1 MGPWT
6 RIVSY
11 GDVTTP
17 DNLSKRY
24 PIILVS
30 DKVDMH
36 KSRRP
41 AVILLLCIV
50 LLLAICIASLHLG
63 ARASH
68 PTTVWQALT
77 GASGSEAIIIR
88 DVRLPRT
95 LTALFCGAVLALSG
109 FFMQASTRNPL
120 AEPGVLGVNTG
131 AAFAA
136 VLTFTVLGL
145 YSLWAISIA
154 AFVGALC
161 TVAAVFALAALSD
174 RRFDPATTLLA
185 GVTLAALLGSLTTV
199 VLISN
204 QSALEIL
211 LFWLSGSFADRDLA
225 LVVYFGPTCALCLW
239 VAVQYSSAFDALR
252 ADDETA
258 SALGVPVRRIRLI
271 SLVCAALC
279 AGVAVSVAG
288 PVAFIGL
295 VAPHL
300 ARRLLPG
307 KAQVW
312 HVLTAVLTGAL
323 VAVSADILA
332 RVIAAPR
339 ELPISAVLALVGV
352 PALIG
357 LLRQRRSETVL

>member
-1 MGPWT
+1 
-6 RIVSY
+6 
-11 GDVTTP
+11 
-17 DNLSKRY
+17 
-24 PIILVS
+24 
-30 DKVDMH
+30 MH
-36 KSRRP
+36 KSRRL
-41 AVILLLCIV
+41 AKIFSLCVI
-50 LLLAICIASLHLG
+50 LLLAICIASLHFG
-63 ARASH
+63 VRTSY
-68 PTTVWQALT
+68 PTAVWQALM
-77 GASGSEAIIIR
+77 GAPGSEATIIR

-95 LTALFCGAVLALSG
+95 LTALFCGSVLALSG

-136 VLTFTVLGL
+136 VLTFTVFGL
-145 YSLWAISIA
+145 YSLLAISIA
-154 AFVGALC
+154 AFFGAVFA
-161 TVAAVFALAALSD
+161 VASVFALAALSD

-211 LFWLSGSFADRDLA
+211 LFWLSGSFADRHLS
-225 LVVYFGPTCALCLW
+225 LIVYSGPICAFCLW
-239 VAVQYSSAFDALR
+239 VAVQYSAAFDALK

-258 SALGVPVRRIRLI
+258 AALGVPVLRIRI
-271 SLVCAALC
+271 VSLVCAALC

-295 VAPHL
+295 ISPHI

-307 KAQVW
+307 TAQIW
-312 HVLTAVLTGAL
+312 HVFAAVLAGAL

-332 RVIAAPR
+332 RVLAAPR

-357 LLRQRRSETVL
+357 LLRQRRSGVVL